1 VNAPVVV
8 VSPHLDDA
16 VLSASSVLG
25 ARPGS
30 VIVSAF
36 ANGPRS
42 VDPLPEWDLSSQ
54 TFASG
59 DDVIAA
65 RRREDVA
72 AAAVLGATTV
82 HLDHWDGHY
91 RNPTYGYDGPTDPAE
106 LARAVAADLADLAG
120 RTDART
126 WVVPLGV
133 FHADHQITARA
144 ARLLASSLPDVKW
157 LVYYDLPYS
166 AQNDADVD
174 AATARVE
181 AMGFTLVANGEGDGP
196 DLNVGLKARALD
208 CYRSQLPALGS
219 LIGLSIA
226 TPERI
231 RRLVISD

>member
-25 ARPGS
+25 AHPGS
-30 VIVSAF
+30 VIVSVF

-54 TFASG
+54 TYAPG

-65 RRREDVA
+65 RRSEDVA

-91 RNPTYGYDGPTDPAE
+91 RNPTYGYGGPTDPAE
-106 LARAVAADLADLAG
+106 LAHAVAADLVDFAG
-120 RTDART
+120 RTDAPT

-133 FHADHQITARA
+133 FHADHQITACA
-144 ARLLASSLPDVKW
+144 ARLAAAALPGIEW

-166 AQNDADVD
+166 AQSDADID
-174 AATARVE
+174 AAMARVE
-181 AMGFTLVANGEGDGP
+181 AMGFTLGEDGAGGGP
-196 DLNVGLKARALD
+196 DFDAGLKARAIGR
-208 CYRSQLPALGS
+208 YASQLPALGS

-231 RRLVISD
+231 RRLVTSA